1 MISYALIVER
11 DNGLAAYETLIS
23 RGLERL
29 FLPVA
34 SIADRN
40 SRRHSARMHQES
52 SVSLVG
58 LPIKSAHDIRLLLDA
73 YKRRYER

>member
-40 SRRHSARMHQES
+40 
-52 SVSLVG
+52 
-58 LPIKSAHDIRLLLDA
+58 
-73 YKRRYER
+73 